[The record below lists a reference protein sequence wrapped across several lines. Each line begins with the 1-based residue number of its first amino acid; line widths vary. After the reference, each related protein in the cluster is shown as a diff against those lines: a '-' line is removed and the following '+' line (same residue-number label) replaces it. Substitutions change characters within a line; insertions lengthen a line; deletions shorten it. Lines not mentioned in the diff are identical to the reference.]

1 MQTKSELAKDY
12 ASLLED
18 KDTKRKKLLLLKKCQ
33 KQITERITDLNDTKW
48 GYLNGEKITPQ
59 MKFEAE
65 RELSLINLMLANKD
79 DIAIYRVY
87 KDGKL
92 IHVNIS
98 VSDLDTYKFML
109 RYQSQSVSHATK
121 HEGYKIT
128 YQKLDQNHETK
139 YI

>member
-1 MQTKSELAKDY
+1 MQTSLAQDY

-33 KQITERITDLNDTKW
+33 NEMIERISDLNDTKW

-59 MKFEAE
+59 MKIDAE
-65 RELSLINLMLANKD
+65 KELNLINKIIDNKD

-87 KDGKL
+87 KDGKI

-98 VSDLDTYKFML
+98 ISDIDTYKFML
-109 RYQSQSVSHATK
+109 RYQPMSISHATK

-128 YQKLDQNHETK
+128 IQKLDQNHETK
-139 YI
+139 YL